1 MPKTA
6 KKHNTKTATRRK
18 TDLESQGHSPE
29 NNAEL
34 AALLAFLSGGGEA
47 PDNDESDGGDDDE
60 SADGASSD
68 DDNQADPSVS
78 DDDGEG
84 QAD

>member
-6 KKHNTKTATRRK
+6 KKHTTKTATRRK

-47 PDNDESDGGDDDE
+47 PDNDESDGG
-60 SADGASSD
+60 ASSD